1 MEIEQAALSDSFNK
15 AQKLYESFEAGD
27 NCDEEHYSQAIT
39 LLDAITKA
47 VKACALFSPNEDF
60 AEIKTENLKYVL
72 IPFYLGN
79 VYSRS
84 MKERKEC
91 VKKSN
96 VSS

>member
-15 AQKLYESFEAGD
+15 AQKLYENFEAGD

-47 VKACALFSPNEDF
+47 VNAQSLFSPNEDL
-60 AEIKTENLKYVL
+60 AEIKTENLKYLL

-79 VYSRS
+79 IHGRS
-84 MKERKEC
+84 MKERKDC